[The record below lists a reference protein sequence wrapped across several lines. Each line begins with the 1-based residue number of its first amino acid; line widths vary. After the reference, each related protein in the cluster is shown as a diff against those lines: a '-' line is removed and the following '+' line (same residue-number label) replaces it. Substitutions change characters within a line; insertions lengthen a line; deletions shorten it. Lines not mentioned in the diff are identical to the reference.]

1 MWVDLKFK
9 KSFQLGTNID
19 LFYFQVFSFDSFND
33 DDNGVDP
40 MLNHDERTTNPEW
53 IVLLVV
59 IVTGL
64 VVVVVI
70 IMVIVKTFY
79 QGKV

>member
-1 MWVDLKFK
+1 M
-9 KSFQLGTNID
+9 SLGTNID

-33 DDNGVDP
+33 DGVDP
-40 MLNHDERTTNPEW
+40 ILNRDERTANPEW